1 MILALKKFAFYSQK
15 VGPQNHCTEFS
26 WAVSM
31 KFSCSWEEGT
41 EYPRGHWA
49 GAQVACGVAWPCYC
63 LLELFRGSGI
73 KQYDACRYFLL
84 WPSPVMG
91 GDRDWLGRVLRLV
104 RSQKTCGGRAVSN
117 RSLMLVAATGGGRS
131 GASQIA
137 FQDALKIISCTIA
150 SPC

>member
-1 MILALKKFAFYSQK
+1 MILALRKFAFCFPK
-15 VGPQNHCTEFS
+15 IGPENHCTELS
-26 WAVSM
+26 WAISTY
-31 KFSCSWEEGT
+31 FSCSWEEGT

-49 GAQVACGVAWPCYC
+49 VAQVACGVAWPCYQ

-73 KQYDACRYFLL
+73 QQHDACPYFLL

-104 RSQKTCGGRAVSN
+104 RSQKTWEREGSEQQEP
-117 RSLMLVAATGGGRS
+117 SAATGRGWS

-150 SPC
+150 SSC